1 MILLSTGTIFTAD
14 SVKIG
19 TLNHISDK
27 TNELVSTGGIQP
39 AYFLGT
45 VLFIILIMIAL
56 LLMKIMNIK
65 QNEILRTN
73 NNGQ

>member
-1 MILLSTGTIFTAD
+1 MLLSTGIIFTAD
-14 SVKIG
+14 SVKID
-19 TLNHISDK
+19 TLNQITNK

-45 VLFIILIMIAL
+45 VLFIIFIMIAIL
-56 LLMKIMNIK
+56 LIKIMNVK
-65 QNEILRTN
+65 HNETLRIN

>member
-1 MILLSTGTIFTAD
+1 MLLSTGIIFTAE
-14 SVKIG
+14 SVKID
-19 TLNHISDK
+19 TLNQITNK

-45 VLFIILIMIAL
+45 VLFIIFNMIAIL
-56 LLMKIMNIK
+56 LIKIMNVK
-65 QNEILRTN
+65 HNETLRTN